1 MSDWQQQVDYGKEVE
16 GYTEYALAVTA
27 QQSSQ
32 PAETVALVDMLLAQN
47 SKSKYVDLC
56 APAYLTALGKTG
68 GSAKQ
73 LEGMAKVAA
82 GRPDNEVA
90 LGALAEGYASKS
102 PDRALGYANKLV
114 SSLKTKAK
122 PEGVAEADWQRSKD
136 AGLATG
142 YYIAG
147 MINGSKQSWVDCDRD
162 LRAALP
168 LISGDKAR
176 LGGAYF
182 YLGLANYQYGKLIR
196 DRSRM
201 QQGLKYSQESAAIA
215 GPMQASA
222 YRNVNA
228 IQAELNGARR

>member
-1 MSDWQQQVDYGKEVE
+1 QQRVDYGKEVE

-27 QQSSQ
+27 AQTSQ

-47 SKSKYVDLC
+47 PKSKYVDLC
-56 APAYLTALGKTG
+56 AGSYLAALGKTG

-73 LEGMAKVAA
+73 LEGMTKVAA

-102 PDRALGYANKLV
+102 PDRALSYANRLV
-114 SSLKTKAK
+114 NAMKTKAK
-122 PEGVAEADWQRSKD
+122 PEGVSDAEWERSKN

-147 MINGSKQSWVDCDRD
+147 MIHGSKQSWVECDRD

-182 YLGLANYQYGKLIR
+182 YLGLSNYQYGKLIR
-196 DRSRM
+196 DRNRM
-201 QQGLKYSQESAAIA
+201 QQGLKYSQESAALP
-215 GPMQASA
+215 GPMQQSA

-228 IQAELNGARR
+228 IQAELSGRR